1 VSVFRLLPTLAHS
14 KGWAA

>member
-1 VSVFRLLPTLAHS
+1 VSGFRLLPTLAHS